1 MHTLSPTTLLSLAL
15 LTLTLTLPH
24 PSTALTLRNT
34 PAPPK
39 PKCGDL
45 DNAFWEMMHRYE
57 FCEVIK
63 KLPKRPQCG
72 EGRKKCGVPG
82 SHCTEEGVCS
92 TACGVGR
99 PECPRGFRCEN
110 GECEDFEEEGE
121 GGSREGGSK
130 DGGSKDGGSKDGGNK
145 DGANKDT
152 AKASTGT
159 EGAPK
164 TDKPPTNCIEAKEQ
178 TGCSCPPGGKC
189 ECHFLIQSVADGPC
203 IDAPQQQQR
212 RNHSIPA
219 IPAIAKAPQK
229 PKSAGL
235 LPDIIGIS
243 GKNNDGT
250 ATGSLK
256 KPWAKAKAKPQ
267 GPVVPIT
274 RPQISSSSLEAE
286 REGVEGTGKYRFC
299 SIGGGRD
306 TACRSGGGKCIRR
319 PNLECDGANLECVR
333 RAGDVGICV
342 A

>member
-121 GGSREGGSK
+121 GGSK
-130 DGGSKDGGSKDGGNK
+130 DGGVKMEGVKMEGIKMEQIKIPQKHQRVQKAHQKQTNPQQTASKPRNK
-145 DGANKDT
+145 QAV
-152 AKASTGT
+152 
-159 EGAPK
+159 P
-164 TDKPPTNCIEAKEQ
+164 
-178 TGCSCPPGGKC
+178 
-189 ECHFLIQSVADGPC
+189 
-203 IDAPQQQQR
+203 APQ
-212 RNHSIPA
+212 
-219 IPAIAKAPQK
+219 
-229 PKSAGL
+229 AG
-235 LPDIIGIS
+235 
-243 GKNNDGT
+243 NVN
-250 ATGSLK
+250 ATS
-256 KPWAKAKAKPQ
+256 
-267 GPVVPIT
+267 
-274 RPQISSSSLEAE
+274 
-286 REGVEGTGKYRFC
+286 
-299 SIGGGRD
+299 
-306 TACRSGGGKCIRR
+306 
-319 PNLECDGANLECVR
+319 
-333 RAGDVGICV
+333 
-342 A
+342 